1 MADVG
6 NIENIIEAARGIF
19 QKYGLNI
26 GQENR
31 NAHPDTKSDW
41 ECNLRKGDV
50 YNPVSFTNKF
60 TSNGRTIKASVKMV
74 QWKAAEKFTS
84 IQQMEA
90 IIERYLVNDL
100 HLRPIAST
108 PSHTWAMLEKL
119 TAIAMHLHACK
130 QQSLLT

>member
-1 MADVG
+1 MTDVG

-31 NAHPDTKSDW
+31 NAHPDTKSHW

-50 YNPVSFTNKF
+50 YNPVSFTNKYGSIDA
-60 TSNGRTIKASVKMV
+60 TVKMV

-84 IQQMEA
+84 IHQMEA

>member
-1 MADVG
+1 MADVR
-6 NIENIIEAARGIF
+6 NIDHIIHAARDMF
-19 QKYGLNI
+19 QKYGLTTE
-26 GQENR
+26 QEYSNTD
-31 NAHPDTKSDW
+31 NGTNMSHWKCS
-41 ECNLRKGDV
+41 LRKGNV
-50 YNPVSFTNKF
+50 YNPVFFTNKYGSIDA
-60 TSNGRTIKASVKMV
+60 TVKMV
-74 QWKAAEKFTS
+74 QWNAAEKFTS

>member
-1 MADVG
+1 MADVR
-6 NIENIIEAARGIF
+6 NIDHIIHAAREMF

-26 GQENR
+26 GEEDR
-31 NAHPDTKSDW
+31 DTVHGTNESYWK
-41 ECNLRKGDV
+41 CNLRKGDV
-50 YNPVSFTNKF
+50 YNPVRFTNKYGSIDA
-60 TSNGRTIKASVKMV
+60 TVKMDERGG
-74 QWKAAEKFTS
+74 AEKFTS
-84 IQQMEA
+84 IQQMETL
-90 IIERYLVNDL
+90 IETYLVNDL